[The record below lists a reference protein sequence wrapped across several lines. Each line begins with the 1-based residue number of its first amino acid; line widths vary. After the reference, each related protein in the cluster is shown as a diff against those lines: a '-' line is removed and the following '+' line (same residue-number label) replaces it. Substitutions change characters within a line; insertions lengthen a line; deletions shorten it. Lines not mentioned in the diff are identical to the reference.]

1 MWTDAVLLVYYWILP
16 GNPGQSRNRL
26 LLAVLMDKADP
37 RRSQL
42 CPLMDLLK
50 MLLVTAGLENHTSSG
65 CVYSLLEQNLPQS
78 AVSVRTYGAKDRAV
92 PWQTEHLRCPLL
104 WNQKEPSGSA
114 PFLGQ
119 DEGCLLCCVLPSAN
133 TADTRMLQGERVLVT
148 SLLPSSYPAKYHFVS

>member
-1 MWTDAVLLVYYWILP
+1 
-16 GNPGQSRNRL
+16 
-26 LLAVLMDKADP
+26 MDKADP

-92 PWQTEHLRCPLL
+92 P
-104 WNQKEPSGSA
+104 
-114 PFLGQ
+114 
-119 DEGCLLCCVLPSAN
+119 
-133 TADTRMLQGERVLVT
+133 
-148 SLLPSSYPAKYHFVS
+148 